1 MGCWGTG
8 LYANDTAADLKASF
22 KEWARLPVDA
32 EGLRNMAVEN
42 SHAASD
48 PDAEGHANFW
58 LVLAD
63 LFHGYGLEDEE
74 TFARARQMI
83 DEGIDLR
90 INRELDM
97 APSDLKKRAAV
108 LEKLKVKWT
117 RPNPKPRPRRIFK
130 KPPRL
135 ISAPGDVW
143 IYPTYRGN
151 AMFRGWNSPSKA
163 KPDAWN
169 AFVVAS
175 ATLHLGYFP
184 HYFIVRLHVFT
195 RDRPTLEVCS
205 RAPLGTRAVP
215 EEFGA
220 EAVAE
225 MPEPRWRHSAGWVQ
239 ILMARKL
246 LAEIRAE
253 KIGGLEID
261 GDRLRSIFHLS
272 EIGDWETGNSALSP
286 TNRGGM
292 PDYRPVPMD
301 ERLCDFLVSGS
312 I

>member
-22 KEWARLPVDA
+22 KDWARLPLDA
-32 EGLRNMAVEN
+32 EGLRTLAVEN
-42 SHAASD
+42 SLAASC
-48 PDAEGHANFW
+48 PDDEGHANFW

-74 TFARARQMI
+74 TFARARRMI
-83 DEGIDLR
+83 DEGIDLK

-108 LEKLKVKWT
+108 LDKLKAKWS
-117 RPNPKPRPRRIFK
+117 RPNPKPRARRIFQ

-135 ISAPGDVW
+135 MSEPGDVW
-143 IYPTYRGN
+143 IYPAYKSN
-151 AMFRGWNSPSKA
+151 ARFRGWDGPNKV
-163 KPDAWN
+163 KPDGWN

-175 ATLHLGYFP
+175 TALHLGYFP

-205 RAPLGTRAVP
+205 RAPLGSRAVP

-220 EAVAE
+220 EAVAQQY
-225 MPEPRWRHSAGWVQ
+225 EPYHRHSAGWVQ
-239 ILMARKL
+239 GMMARKR
-246 LAEIRAE
+246 LAEFRAE
-253 KIGGLEID
+253 KIGRLEID
-261 GDRLRSIFHLS
+261 GDRLRLMFHLS
-272 EIGDWETGNSALSP
+272 EIGDWETGNMALSP
-286 TNRGGM
+286 NSQGGL

-301 ERLCDFLVSGS
+301 ERLSDFLAAGS
-312 I
+312 V